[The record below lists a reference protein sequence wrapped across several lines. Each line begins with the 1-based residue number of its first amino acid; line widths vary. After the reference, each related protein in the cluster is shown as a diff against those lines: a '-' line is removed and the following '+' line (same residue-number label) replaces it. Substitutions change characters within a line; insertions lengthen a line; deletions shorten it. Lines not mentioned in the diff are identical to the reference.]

1 MQARR
6 TDARIPICTIGFETG
21 RISAHCARKTC
32 DKKVSAVKSILLPVE
47 HHNSANSGLA
57 VAWQAAQMFGSTV
70 SAIALR
76 PVHYQ
81 VVGAEPIVA
90 VTFPPSEQEDTEALA
105 GAKARFD
112 AFVKANSANNDMG
125 AKLEWPSSAPID
137 DNQIAS
143 ISRVYDL
150 TVVGRPATTG
160 DGPRMTTLEAA
171 LFDSGR
177 PILMAP
183 PEPKSVFGKNVVIS
197 WNQSTESARTVAFG
211 LEMLKKADQVSVLT
225 IEEAKVPGPNGQALC
240 DYLNYHGIDAAEL
253 TVPSHGRKPGIAIL
267 EEADKLGCDLLFKGA
282 YTQSRF
288 RQMILGGPTSQILA
302 SSAVPVFM
310 AN

>member
-1 MQARR
+1 M
-6 TDARIPICTIGFETG
+6 
-21 RISAHCARKTC
+21 
-32 DKKVSAVKSILLPVE
+32 KSILLPVE
-47 HHNSANSGLA
+47 HHSSAESA
-57 VAWQAAQMFGSTV
+57 MTVAWQAAQMFGATV
-70 SAIALR
+70 NAIALR

-90 VTFPPSEQEDTEALA
+90 VTFPPSEQEDTDAFA
-105 GAKARFD
+105 GAKSRFD
-112 AFVKANSANNDMG
+112 SFVAAHAAQASDG
-125 AKLEWPSSAPID
+125 AKLEWPSTSPID

-171 LFDSGR
+171 LFDGGR
-177 PILMAP
+177 PILVAP
-183 PEPKSVFGKNVVIS
+183 PEAKPSFGKNVVVS

-211 LEMLKKADQVSVLT
+211 IELLKKADKVSVLT
-225 IEEAKVPGPNGQALC
+225 IEGVTVPGPDGQAMC
-240 DYLNYHGIDAAEL
+240 DYLNHHGIDAAEL

-282 YTQSRF
+282 YTQSRI
-288 RQMILGGPTSQILA
+288 RQMILGGATSQILA
-302 SSAVPVFM
+302 STAVPVFM

>member
-1 MQARR
+1 M
-6 TDARIPICTIGFETG
+6 
-21 RISAHCARKTC
+21 
-32 DKKVSAVKSILLPVE
+32 KSILLPVE
-47 HHNSANSGLA
+47 HHASAESGLA
-57 VAWQAAQMFGSTV
+57 VAWQVAQMFGGRV

-105 GAKARFD
+105 GAKSRFD
-112 AFVKANSANNDMG
+112 AFVKEHPKDAGG
-125 AKLEWPSSAPID
+125 AVLDWPSSSPID

-160 DGPRMTTLEAA
+160 DGPRMTTLESA
-171 LFDSGR
+171 LFDGGR
-177 PILMAP
+177 PILVAP
-183 PEPKSVFGKNVVIS
+183 PTARETFGTEVVIS

-211 LEMLKKADQVSVLT
+211 IELLKRAKSVTVLT
-225 IEEAKVPGPNGQALC
+225 IEDVTVPGPDGAALC
-240 DYLNYHGIDAAEL
+240 DYLSHHGIDAAEL
-253 TVPSHGRKPGIAIL
+253 TVPAHGRKPGLAIL

-282 YTQSRF
+282 YTQSRI
-288 RQMILGGPTSQILA
+288 RQMILGGATSQILA
-302 SSAVPVFM
+302 SSNLPVFM

>member
-1 MQARR
+1 M
-6 TDARIPICTIGFETG
+6 
-21 RISAHCARKTC
+21 
-32 DKKVSAVKSILLPVE
+32 KSFLLPVE
-47 HHNSANSGLA
+47 HHASADNALT
-57 VAWQAAQMFGSTV
+57 VAWQAAQLFGAKLN
-70 SAIALR
+70 AIALR

-90 VTFPPSEQEDTEALA
+90 VTFPPSEQEDTEAYD

-112 AFVKANSANNDMG
+112 AFAKTLSADSPSG
-125 AKLEWPSSAPID
+125 ARLEWPSTSPID

-143 ISRVYDL
+143 ISRVYDI

-171 LFDSGR
+171 LFDGGR
-177 PILMAP
+177 PILVVP
-183 PEPKSVFGKNVVIS
+183 PKAKETFGRKIVIS

-211 LEMLKKADQVSVLT
+211 IDFLKQADEVTVLT
-225 IEEAKVPGPNGQALC
+225 IDGVTVPGPDGNALC
-240 DYLNYHGIDAAEL
+240 GYLKAHGIHPKEM
-253 TVPSHGRKPGIAIL
+253 TVPANNRKPGLAIL

-282 YTQSRF
+282 YTQSRI
-288 RQMILGGPTSQILA
+288 RQMILGGATSQILA
-302 SSAVPVFM
+302 STQVPVFM

>member
-1 MQARR
+1 M
-6 TDARIPICTIGFETG
+6 
-21 RISAHCARKTC
+21 
-32 DKKVSAVKSILLPVE
+32 KSILLPVE
-47 HHNSANSGLA
+47 HHSSADNALG
-57 VAWQAAQMFGSTV
+57 VAWQAAQLFGSHVT
-70 SAIALR
+70 AIALR

-90 VTFPPSEQEDTEALA
+90 VTFPPSEQEDTESLA
-105 GAKARFD
+105 GAKARYD
-112 AFVKANSANNDMG
+112 AFIKSHPDSSDGKAH
-125 AKLEWPSSAPID
+125 LEWPSTSPID

-150 TVVGRPATTG
+150 TVVGRPATIG
-160 DGPRMTTLEAA
+160 EGPRMTTLESA

-177 PILMAP
+177 PILVAP
-183 PEPKSVFGKNVVIS
+183 PEIKPTFGKKVVIS

-211 LEMLKKADQVSVLT
+211 IDMLKKADQVSVLT
-225 IEEAKVPGPNGQALC
+225 IDEATVPGPNGQALC
-240 DYLNYHGIDAAEL
+240 DYLNHHGIDAAEL
-253 TVPSHGRKPGIAIL
+253 TVPSHGRKPGMAIL

-302 SSAVPVFM
+302 NTSVPVFM

>member
-1 MQARR
+1 M
-6 TDARIPICTIGFETG
+6 
-21 RISAHCARKTC
+21 
-32 DKKVSAVKSILLPVE
+32 KSILLPVE
-47 HHNSANSGLA
+47 HHGSAASSM
-57 VAWQAAQMFGSTV
+57 VVSWQTAQLFGSTV

-90 VTFPPSEQEDTEALA
+90 VTFPPSEQEDSEALA
-105 GAKARFD
+105 GAKGRFD
-112 AFVKANSANNDMG
+112 AFVNAQSANADNG
-125 AKLEWPSSAPID
+125 AKLEWPSSSPID

-183 PEPKSVFGKNVVIS
+183 PEPRATLGTNVVIS

-211 LEMLKKADQVSVLT
+211 LQILKRAEQVSVLT
-225 IEEAKVPGPNGQALC
+225 IEESKVPGPNGQALC
-240 DYLNYHGIDAAEL
+240 DYLNHHGIDAAEL
-253 TVPSHGRKPGIAIL
+253 TVPSHGRKPGLAIL
-267 EEADKLGCDLLFKGA
+267 GEAEKLGCDLLFKGA

-302 SSAVPVFM
+302 SSTVPVFM

>member
-1 MQARR
+1 M
-6 TDARIPICTIGFETG
+6 
-21 RISAHCARKTC
+21 
-32 DKKVSAVKSILLPVE
+32 KSILLPVE
-47 HHNSANSGLA
+47 HHASADSA
-57 VAWQAAQMFGSTV
+57 ITVAWQAARLFGSRV

-105 GAKARFD
+105 GARGRFE
-112 AFVKANSANNDMG
+112 AFVRANGADETGG
-125 AKLEWPSSAPID
+125 AKLDWASTSPID

-150 TVVGRPATTG
+150 TVVGRPATSG

-171 LFDSGR
+171 LFDGGR
-177 PILMAP
+177 PILVAP
-183 PEPKSVFGKNVVIS
+183 PRPKATFGTNVVIS

-211 LEMLKKADQVSVLT
+211 IQLLKKAGQVSVLT
-225 IEEAKVPGPNGQALC
+225 IEGVTVPGPDGQALC
-240 DYLNYHGIDAAEL
+240 DYLNHHGIDAAEL
-253 TVPSHGRKPGIAIL
+253 TVPAHGRKPGIAIL

-282 YTQSRF
+282 YTQSRI
-288 RQMILGGPTSQILA
+288 RQMILGGATSQILA
-302 SSAVPVFM
+302 SANVPVFM